1 MKKFLALLLVAMMA
15 LGCTAIAEDLGNTL
29 ILYTTMTQADLD
41 VMLDGFA
48 EVYPDIEVE
57 TVYGKIGETVGRIA
71 AEAANPQGDL
81 VWGGLCDSDGMAY
94 ADLFEHW
101 VSEYSAEAIEGYAC
115 DNGFYSMDHLSTVVF
130 CVNTELAAQLG
141 LDIKGYADLLTPAL
155 KGQILLA
162 NPNSSSSA
170 WNNLCNIMAVYGH
183 DSEEAWAYIEQLM
196 PNLVITESSSACFN
210 SVQKGEYVV
219 GLTYEDGVSKLLQQ
233 GATNVAMIYP
243 AEGSSASAFGAAVI
257 KGAKHEAAAKAMI
270 DWICSKEGSTTIA
283 AGLQT
288 LRMTNKYTEYGAE
301 SYLPATEDIK
311 WVTRDVNFLTENK
324 PQILEHWN
332 TLYTAVTTK

>member
-1 MKKFLALLLVAMMA
+1 
-15 LGCTAIAEDLGNTL
+15 
-29 ILYTTMTQADLD
+29 
-41 VMLDGFA
+41 
-48 EVYPDIEVE
+48 
-57 TVYGKIGETVGRIA
+57 
-71 AEAANPQGDL
+71 
-81 VWGGLCDSDGMAY
+81 
-94 ADLFEHW
+94 
-101 VSEYSAEAIEGYAC
+101 
-115 DNGFYSMDHLSTVVF
+115 
-130 CVNTELAAQLG
+130 
-141 LDIKGYADLLTPAL
+141 
-155 KGQILLA
+155 
-162 NPNSSSSA
+162 
-170 WNNLCNIMAVYGH
+170 
-183 DSEEAWAYIEQLM
+183 M

-311 WVTRDVNFLTENK
+311 WVTRDVKFLTENK
-324 PQILEHWN
+324 AQILDHWN